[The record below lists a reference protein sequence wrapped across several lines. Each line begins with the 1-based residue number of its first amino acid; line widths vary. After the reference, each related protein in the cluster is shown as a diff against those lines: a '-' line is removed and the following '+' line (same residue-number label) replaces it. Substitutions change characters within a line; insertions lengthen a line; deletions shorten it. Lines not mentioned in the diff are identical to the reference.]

1 MEKRRLV
8 TFKLLLCKLRCVSI
22 ITRNTRE
29 KGNKDGGGGG
39 GGGGSSSSS
48 SRNIHTHTHYLYKLH
63 DFNGL
68 ISWSP
73 LVFKVYKSERKLQL
87 DVL

>member
-1 MEKRRLV
+1 MKVVVVVVVE
-8 TFKLLLCKLRCVSI
+8 TY
-22 ITRNTRE
+22 
-29 KGNKDGGGGG
+29 
-39 GGGGSSSSS
+39 
-48 SRNIHTHTHYLYKLH
+48 IHAHYELH